1 MSQFSH
7 LATTLIGSE
16 IVKLGNAIS
25 QRIEQGEKIYNY
37 TIGDFNPLIFPIPQE
52 LEDLIV
58 DAYRNHHTNY
68 PAADGILELRMAVSD
83 FIKLREDL
91 DYGVNEIQI
100 ASGGR
105 PLIYTL
111 FKTIVDEKDKVIYAV
126 PSWNNNHYTHLT
138 GGEHCEI
145 QCHVENDFMPTAN
158 DIRKNIKGASL
169 ICLCTPQNPTGTT
182 LCKDVLEEICAL
194 IIEENACRGENEKKL
209 YLMFDQMYWTLTYGD
224 TKHFNPVT
232 LIPEMKYYTIF
243 IDGISKAFCATG
255 VRVGWAM
262 GPASVI
268 AKMKSFLSH
277 IGAWA
282 PMAEQKAVAS
292 YLPMNNAIDTFLF
305 NYKAEIEFRL
315 VKLYQGFITL
325 KSKGYPVEAISPK
338 AAIYL
343 TIKVELR
350 GKKTIDGRELKTQ
363 EDTTSYLLSEAK
375 LAVVPFAAF
384 GGDAENPWYRIS
396 VGTCKKEEINEMFAM
411 LEVALAKLS

>member
-105 PLIYTL
+105 PLIYAL

-268 AKMKSFLSH
+268 ANMKSFLSH

-305 NYKAEIEFRL
+305 NYKAEVEFRL